1 MKPYRTM
8 TTWWVAGATTVFLA
22 LTATGQDANQELQQK
37 VAAFKESVVQNQA
50 ALRQYSWIQKT
61 QLILKGDV
69 KSTKIESCR
78 YGPDGQVQKTQVSEP
93 VQQKKKRGLRGK
105 VVAGKTEEMKD
116 YMERTMSMIE
126 RYVPPSPERLKSVAD
141 QGNASFRQAG
151 ADALELQFRDYV
163 KKGDAVTFTLDMAAQ
178 RIAQLNVN
186 TYLAEEDKDAISL
199 AVTFQTLPDAT
210 NYPASKVLN
219 VTAKQIVVKV
229 DSSNYQ
235 KLAN

>member
-1 MKPYRTM
+1 MM
-8 TTWWVAGATTVFLA
+8 TTWWTVGAACVLMA
-22 LTATGQDANQELQQK
+22 LTATGQDAKQELQQK
-37 VAAFKESVVQNQA
+37 LAAFRESVAQNQA
-50 ALRQYSWIQKT
+50 ALRQYSWTQET

-69 KSTKIESCR
+69 KSTKIELCR

-93 VQQKKKRGLRGK
+93 VEQKKKRGLRGK
-105 VVAGKTEEMKD
+105 VVAGKTEDMKD

-126 RYVPPSPERLKSVAD
+126 RYVPPSPERLKSVAN
-141 QGNASFRQAG
+141 QGKASFRKVE
-151 ADALELQFRDYV
+151 ADVLELQFRDYV
-163 KKGDAVTFTLDMAAQ
+163 KAGDAVTFTVDTAAQ